1 MNTPAENAPETSTL
15 KKSFAIK
22 VLGVGGAGCNAVNHL
37 SRESF
42 TGVSFAVMNT
52 DAPALAQSAVETKLN
67 LGVRSTRGLGAG
79 GDPERGRAAAEED
92 AEQIRALCTGADVVF
107 VVAGMGGGTGTG
119 AGPVVARLA
128 KETGALVLSIV
139 MLPFDCEGSR
149 RARQAQLGLH
159 ELKKAAD
166 GVICLPNQRVFKLID
181 ENTSLLEAFHITN
194 ELVAQGVRGIWRLL
208 SRPGLINVDFADLCA
223 VAQGKHSESCLV
235 TAEAQGENRVREV
248 MDKIMAHPLVEGG
261 QVLAESAGVLVCI
274 AGGKG
279 LTMSEVNRIMEQINR
294 QCEQAHLILGA
305 AVDEAL
311 GDRLS
316 VTLVASRRGST
327 EASPRTLEFPV
338 SGTRNNDV
346 TVASAYTEGV
356 ELETSLQNP
365 PGTTRPPSRCI
376 APPPSLSAE
385 KTEQLLQQQGGVG
398 GRVRRNA
405 SRLKQA
411 QLPLEIV
418 SRGRFEKSEPT
429 ILNGQDLDMP
439 TYLRRGVA
447 LN

>member
-1 MNTPAENAPETSTL
+1 
-15 KKSFAIK
+15 
-22 VLGVGGAGCNAVNHL
+22 
-37 SRESF
+37 
-42 TGVSFAVMNT
+42 
-52 DAPALAQSAVETKLN
+52 
-67 LGVRSTRGLGAG
+67 
-79 GDPERGRAAAEED
+79 
-92 AEQIRALCTGADVVF
+92 
-107 VVAGMGGGTGTG
+107 
-119 AGPVVARLA
+119 
-128 KETGALVLSIV
+128 

-159 ELKKAAD
+159 DLKQAAD

-223 VAQGKHSESCLV
+223 VTQGKHSESCLV
-235 TAEAQGENRVREV
+235 TAEAQGENRAREV
-248 MDKIMAHPLVEGG
+248 MEKILAHPLIEGG

-279 LTMSEVNRIMEQINR
+279 LTMAEVNRIMEQINR

-305 AVDEAL
+305 AVDEEL

-316 VTLVASRRGST
+316 VTLVASRRSAA
-327 EASPRTLEFPV
+327 EAGARSLELP
-338 SGTRNNDV
+338 SGPGRNADAA
-346 TVASAYTEGV
+346 VASAYSEGV
-356 ELETSLQNP
+356 GLETSLQNP
-365 PGTTRPPSRCI
+365 PSGSRSPSRFVGP
-376 APPPSLSAE
+376 APSLSAE
-385 KTEQLLQQQGGVG
+385 KTEQLLHQQGGLG
-398 GRVRRNA
+398 ARGRRHA

-429 ILNGQDLDMP
+429 IFNGQDLDMP